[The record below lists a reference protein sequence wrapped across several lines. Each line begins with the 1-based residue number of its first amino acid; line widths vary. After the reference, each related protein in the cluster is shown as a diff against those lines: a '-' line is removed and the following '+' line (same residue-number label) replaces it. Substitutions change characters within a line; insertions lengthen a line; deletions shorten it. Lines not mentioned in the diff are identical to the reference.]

1 MSLRKKKLP
10 WDKEEYVILEEHNE
24 VWLRG
29 SFMRSMAR
37 NHYKEKYGYTFCM
50 ASKEFLDK
58 LRLDPSLRETT
69 WYAEEQRKLEE
80 NSIVNKLEE
89 K

>member
-10 WDKEEYVILEEHNE
+10 WDKSEYVILEEHNE

-29 SFMRSMAR
+29 SWTRSMGR
-37 NHYKEKYGYTFCM
+37 KHFKEEYGYTFLM
-50 ASKEFLDK
+50 ASQEFLDK

-69 WYAEEQRKLEE
+69 WYAEEQKKLED
-80 NSIVNKLEE
+80 NKLEE

>member
-10 WDKEEYVILEEHNE
+10 WDKSEYVILEEHNE

-29 SFMRSMAR
+29 SFSRAMAR
-37 NHYKEKYGYTFCM
+37 KHFKEKYGYEFCM
-50 ASKEFLDK
+50 ASQEFLDK
-58 LRLDPSLRETT
+58 LRVDPSLRETT

-80 NSIVNKLEE
+80 NSITNKLEE